1 MHTPIHKPMY
11 RYLLTLFVTA
21 SLLCGTASAAENTL
35 RMGSYINARSIG
47 ISQVIRPWADAV
59 QAETDDA
66 VTIVEYWGGSLGKS
80 PAKQFELVKSG
91 VLDVAWILPGYT
103 PGQFPEMGLFELPF
117 LFDTALEAATVGW
130 QLYDA
135 GLLTGF
141 DGVRLIGFFSTA
153 PNGLFMRRSIDT
165 PLAMDGYKIRAVGA
179 IHSDWLNALGAAAQT
194 MSAIDMNQALDRD
207 IVDGGIQG
215 WSGMRTFGSFPLV
228 EQAWDIPVGM
238 TPFLLLINEE
248 SWQRQP
254 ASVQRAMLHHGGLRI
269 ARSSGRAYAAINQQI
284 RAALREADKP
294 ALMTPDAATQQAL
307 VERTK
312 ALHTAWMSAS
322 SDRRQ
327 TYRAAQTFLSQLR
340 AETPSVSGATAP

>member
-1 MHTPIHKPMY
+1 MHTLINKPMY
-11 RYLLTLFVTA
+11 RYLLTLFITA
-21 SLLCGTASAAENTL
+21 FLLCGSASAAENTL

-59 QAETDDA
+59 QAETGNA

-91 VLDVAWILPGYT
+91 VLDIAWILPGYA

-179 IHSDWLNALGAAAQT
+179 IHSEWLNALGAAAQT

-254 ASVQRAMLHHGGLRI
+254 ASVQGAMLHHGGLRI

-284 RAALREADKP
+284 RAALRETDKP

-307 VERTK
+307 VERTQ

-340 AETPSVSGATAP
+340 AETPSVSRGTAP

>member
-1 MHTPIHKPMY
+1 MHTLIHKPMY
-11 RYLLTLFVTA
+11 RYLLTLFITA
-21 SLLCGTASAAENTL
+21 LLLYGTASAAENTL

-59 QAETDDA
+59 QAETGNA

-91 VLDVAWILPGYT
+91 VLDIAWILPGYT

-130 QLYDA
+130 QLHDA

-165 PLAMDGYKIRAVGA
+165 PLEMNGYKIRAVGA
-179 IHSDWLNALGAAAQT
+179 IHSDWLNTLGAAAQT
-194 MSAIDMNQALDRD
+194 MSAIDMNQALGRD

-294 ALMTPDAATQQAL
+294 ALITPDAATQQAL
-307 VERTK
+307 VERTQ

-322 SDRRQ
+322 SDRRK
-327 TYRAAQTFLSQLR
+327 TYRAAQMFLSQLR
-340 AETPSVSGATAP
+340 AETPPVSGGTAP

>member
-1 MHTPIHKPMY
+1 MHTLIHKPMY
-11 RYLLTLFVTA
+11 RYLLTLFITA
-21 SLLCGTASAAENTL
+21 FLLCGTVAAAENTL
-35 RMGSYINARSIG
+35 RIGSYINARSIG

-59 QAETDDA
+59 QAETDNA

-91 VLDVAWILPGYT
+91 VLDIAWILPGYT

-179 IHSDWLNALGAAAQT
+179 IHSDWLNTLGAAAQT

-254 ASVQRAMLHHGGLRI
+254 ASVQHAMLHHGGLRI
-269 ARSSGRAYAAINQQI
+269 ARNSGRAYAAINQQI

-294 ALMTPDAATQQAL
+294 TLMRPDPATQQAL
-307 VERTK
+307 VERTQ
-312 ALHTAWMSAS
+312 ALHTVWMGAS
-322 SDRRQ
+322 SDRQR
-327 TYRAAQTFLSQLR
+327 TYRAAQTFLSRLR
-340 AETPSVSGATAP
+340 ADTRPVSGGTAP

>member
-1 MHTPIHKPMY
+1 MHTLINKPMY
-11 RYLLTLFVTA
+11 RYLLTLFITA
-21 SLLCGTASAAENTL
+21 FLLCGTASAAENTL

-59 QAETDDA
+59 QAETDNA

-91 VLDVAWILPGYT
+91 VLDIAWILPGYT

-179 IHSDWLNALGAAAQT
+179 IHSDWLNTLGAAAQT

-238 TPFLLLINEE
+238 TPFLLL
-248 SWQRQP
+248 
-254 ASVQRAMLHHGGLRI
+254 
-269 ARSSGRAYAAINQQI
+269 
-284 RAALREADKP
+284 
-294 ALMTPDAATQQAL
+294 
-307 VERTK
+307 
-312 ALHTAWMSAS
+312 
-322 SDRRQ
+322 
-327 TYRAAQTFLSQLR
+327 
-340 AETPSVSGATAP
+340 